1 MIQPANGAIMGLSLV
16 ALSIFVLGVTAF
28 HGPARDNDTWKA
40 LATAVILTGLLEF
53 STFVQQAILR
63 QQEAEIG
70 IVMPHD

>member
-1 MIQPANGAIMGLSLV
+1 MQAGNGMILGLSLIG
-16 ALSIFVLGVTAF
+16 LSLFVLGVTAF

-53 STFVQQAILR
+53 STFVQQALLR

-70 IVMPHD
+70 KVISDD

>member
-1 MIQPANGAIMGLSLV
+1 MQAGNGMILGLSLIG
-16 ALSIFVLGVTAF
+16 LSLFVLGVTAF

-53 STFVQQAILR
+53 STFVQQALLR

-70 IVMPHD
+70 KVVSDD